1 MTYELKSAVTTGGVK
16 SNDDGTMTQ
25 KINVTVGVL
34 GCPHED
40 IKTEK
45 TVDYIFSENLTGLQ
59 IKDGILTFATQWVT
73 SNYPTTV

>member
-1 MTYELKSAVTTGGVK
+1 MEYELRNAVTTGGVK
-16 SNDDGTMTQ
+16 SNDDATMTQ
-25 KINVTVGVL
+25 KINVTVGVK
-34 GCPHED
+34 GCTHED

-73 SNYPTTV
+73 LNYPTTV